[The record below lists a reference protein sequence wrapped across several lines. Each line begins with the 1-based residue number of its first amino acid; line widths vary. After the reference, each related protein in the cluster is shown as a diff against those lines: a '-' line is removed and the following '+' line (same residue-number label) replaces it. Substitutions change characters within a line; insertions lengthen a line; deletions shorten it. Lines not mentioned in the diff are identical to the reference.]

1 MAVTIKKL
9 REDAGAIKEINS
21 KEELLHALGILLK
34 MQELNKVNE
43 SILNRCKKIAGD
55 LSELC
60 TAYAAS
66 HQEVFDGGSMIRNQ
80 NGVHV
85 GDITEGSSIY
95 HLACGFKGYIR
106 SNGEKLTQDFLDALP
121 KGWKKSSLS
130 LDVTGI
136 NTAVD
141 KGADPA
147 TYGLIDKPNNK
158 WSVKEA

>member
-9 REDAGAIKEINS
+9 REEAEATKEINS
-21 KEELLHALGILLK
+21 KEELVHALATLIKL
-34 MQELNKVNE
+34 QELNEVNE
-43 SILNRCKKIAGD
+43 ALNRKCKRVAAN

-66 HQEVFDGGSMIRNQ
+66 HQEVFNGGSMIRNQ

-85 GDITEGSSIY
+85 GDITDGSSIY

-141 KGADPA
+141 KGANPA
-147 TYGLIDKPNNK
+147 TYGLIDKPNNE
-158 WSVKEA
+158 WSAKES